1 MAQFFCYIMSTMKT
15 GIDLG
20 SRSVKVLK
28 YEAGQIVSR
37 EIFDSFQ
44 FYTKQLGV
52 KAPIEDFAP
61 GEVIVTGYGK
71 FSAKIEAAHKIS
83 EVEAH
88 VRGAGHQT
96 KLQDFTLL
104 DIGGQDTKVIKV
116 ERGRA
121 KNFTMNDKCA
131 AGSGRFL
138 ENMANILD
146 VSMEEL
152 AKHAGEGPTLSAT
165 CAIFAESELISKII
179 EGHSLEALCS
189 GVNRTLLLRVM
200 PMIKRHLSDTLVF
213 VGGVARSGALQQLLK
228 EELNVKVIIP
238 DEPQF
243 NGALG
248 CVV

>member
-1 MAQFFCYIMSTMKT
+1 MKT

-28 YEAGQIVSR
+28 FEAGQIVSK

-44 FYTKQLGV
+44 FYTKQLGSSTQLE
-52 KAPIEDFAP
+52 AFAS
-61 GEVIVTGYGK
+61 GEVVMTGYGK
-71 FSAKIEAAHKIS
+71 FSAKIDAAHKIS

-88 VRGAGHQT
+88 VRGACHQT
-96 KLQDFTLL
+96 GLKDFTLL

-116 ERGRA
+116 EQGRA

-152 AKHAGEGPTLSAT
+152 ATHAGEGPTLSAT

-179 EGHSLEALCS
+179 EGHSLAALCS
-189 GVNRTLLLRVM
+189 GVNLTLLLRIM
-200 PMIKRHLSDTLVF
+200 PMIKRHLSDTLVL
-213 VGGVARSGALQQLLK
+213 VGGVAQSKAVQQLLK
-228 EELNVKVIIP
+228 EELKVKIIVP
-238 DEPQF
+238 AEPQF